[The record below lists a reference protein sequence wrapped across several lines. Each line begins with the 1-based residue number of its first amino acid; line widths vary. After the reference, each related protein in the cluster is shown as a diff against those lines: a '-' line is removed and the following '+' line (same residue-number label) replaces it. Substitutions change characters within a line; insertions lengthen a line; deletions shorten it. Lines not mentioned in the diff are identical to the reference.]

1 MKVKRIEIAAS
12 ILTLSLTVVMSGCSV
27 SINLNNKKKEATESM
42 ETTEKKEETPAPT
55 TKECLYCKEQI
66 AMEATRCPHCTS
78 ELE

>member
-42 ETTEKKEETPAPT
+42 ETTEKKEERLW
-55 TKECLYCKEQI
+55 EE
-66 AMEATRCPHCTS
+66 
-78 ELE
+78 